1 MKSFIGFVPI
11 LVSREFGLNT
21 DIFETNVINI
31 AILCFGLFSF
41 VGGILKTSMDERKV
55 KIVESMSAAQ
65 KRVQK
70 AIRRYKEAKKQF
82 EQVQLSIS
90 EIQKET
96 RAFKYEILGNEF
108 SQTETLIKKQ
118 FELSRNEMK
127 DQEQLIL
134 YSSLR
139 RVFNILFFK
148 VVRVTLALTLTK
160 DQHNKCLCNSIY
172 LFATPGGQKNE

>member
-41 VGGILKTSMDERKV
+41 VGGILKTSMDEREV

-90 EIQKET
+90 EIQKNM
-96 RAFKYEILGNEF
+96 RF
-108 SQTETLIKKQ
+108 
-118 FELSRNEMK
+118 
-127 DQEQLIL
+127 
-134 YSSLR
+134 
-139 RVFNILFFK
+139 
-148 VVRVTLALTLTK
+148 
-160 DQHNKCLCNSIY
+160 
-172 LFATPGGQKNE
+172 

>member
-1 MKSFIGFVPI
+1 
-11 LVSREFGLNT
+11 
-21 DIFETNVINI
+21 
-31 AILCFGLFSF
+31 
-41 VGGILKTSMDERKV
+41 
-55 KIVESMSAAQ
+55 MSAAQ

-134 YSSLR
+134 YSSIR
-139 RVFNILFFK
+139 EFNILFVKWF
-148 VVRVTLALTLTK
+148 V
-160 DQHNKCLCNSIY
+160 
-172 LFATPGGQKNE
+172 